1 MSPSRPRS
9 PIRRDSIED
18 QIYRSL
24 RTQLLE
30 GEYEDGERLVQRVV
44 AERMG
49 TSRIPVRDALKRLEA
64 DGLLV
69 KDEHGGYYC
78 RSFGLED
85 VDEIYRLRM
94 LLEPYAVRYA
104 VPRLDPEMLQYLR
117 ELLEAMDEAIEDRD
131 QERYLDLNREFH
143 MTVYEASQQPRLVQI
158 IKGLWSGR
166 PLFVAGDL
174 GKTKAAQEHG
184 QILEAIE
191 RADVD
196 LASDLLYRHIEGSL
210 GVLKQR
216 LPERG
221 QK

>member
-1 MSPSRPRS
+1 LSPSRPES

-24 RTQLLE
+24 RRQLLE
-30 GEYEDGERLVQRVV
+30 GEYEDGERLVQQVV

-69 KDEHGGYYC
+69 KDENGGYYC
-78 RSFGLED
+78 RAFGLED
-85 VDEIYRLRM
+85 VDEVYRLRM
-94 LLEPYAVRYA
+94 LLEPYALRYA
-104 VPRLDPEMLQYLR
+104 VPNLDDDLLQYLH
-117 ELLEAMDEAIEDRD
+117 ELLLAMDRAVEEQD

-143 MTVYEASQQPRLVQI
+143 MTIYEAGQRPRLVQI

-174 GKTKAAQEHG
+174 GKTKAVKEHRLIM
-184 QILEAIE
+184 QAIE
-191 RADVD
+191 KGDAEQ
-196 LASDLLYRHIEGSL
+196 AADLLYRHIEGSL
-210 GVLKQR
+210 KVLRKR

-221 QK
+221 RQ